1 METFLQISPESF
13 HIETENSLIGKD
25 WNQLFNINPPLSSN
39 VKEISTGPFSIILGN
54 PPYGNLLSPTD
65 KEICQRYASFPNEI
79 ASVFIE
85 RALDYL
91 APQGILAFII
101 TFAITFSKDLSKT
114 RLKLAQQFEAC
125 YIASFDRDKCRFFEG
140 ITQSVSILMA
150 IAHRDAILIPELNAS
165 DLGHI
170 FTTEM
175 HRVMPDL
182 TQLEYQPADK
192 LLLGKKV
199 GSNYWDWHRL
209 PKLGSP
215 ENNPNPSKNT
225 FPIASV

>member
-1 METFLQISPESF
+1 MKILSIFFNIPYFFCNTISSELILIPMPSLLLNYVSFFIVFKKLIIHWRTFLQISPESF

-140 ITQSVSILMA
+140 MTQSVSILMA

-165 DLGHI
+165 DLGSY
-170 FTTEM
+170 FY
-175 HRVMPDL
+175 D
-182 TQLEYQPADK
+182 
-192 LLLGKKV
+192 
-199 GSNYWDWHRL
+199 
-209 PKLGSP
+209 
-215 ENNPNPSKNT
+215 
-225 FPIASV
+225 